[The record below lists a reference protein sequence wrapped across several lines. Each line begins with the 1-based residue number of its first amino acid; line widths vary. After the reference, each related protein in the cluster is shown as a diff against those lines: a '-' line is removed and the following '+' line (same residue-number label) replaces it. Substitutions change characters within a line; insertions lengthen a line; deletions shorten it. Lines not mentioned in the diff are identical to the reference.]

1 MSVVRPRLSLGPIS
15 YFWSADQVRDFYADV
30 ARWPVDI
37 VYLGETVC
45 SKRRAL
51 GPEDWLSL
59 SDDLSSAGKEV
70 VISTLALIEA
80 GSEVGALE
88 SLCGNGRYTV
98 EANDMGAVQLLAGS
112 PGFVAGPHINAY
124 NQHTL
129 GLLAGLG
136 VSRWV
141 MPVEVS
147 QEILVE
153 LQKEC
158 PPGLET
164 EVFVFGRM
172 PLAFSARCFTARA
185 HNVGK
190 DECEFRCKDYPNGQP
205 LLTQEDQP
213 LFTINGIQLQSAT
226 PCNLLAAAPSMRE
239 MGIDVL
245 RISPLENG
253 TEEAVRA
260 FRDVL
265 DGTLTVEEGEKAI
278 EGLAPEGWCNGYWY
292 GEAGMVW
299 QDADL
304 DAAVAALG

>member
-1 MSVVRPRLSLGPIS
+1 MSAARPRLSLGPIS
-15 YFWSADQVRDFYADV
+15 YFWSAERVRDFYADV

-51 GPEDWLSL
+51 GPEDWLAL
-59 SDDLSSAGKEV
+59 ADDLSSAGKEV
-70 VISTLALIEA
+70 VISTLALLEA
-80 GSEVGALE
+80 ESEVGVLE
-88 SLCGNGRYTV
+88 SLCGNGRYSV

-112 PGFVAGPHINAY
+112 PGFVAGPHINVY

-129 GLLAGLG
+129 ALLAELG

-147 QEILVE
+147 QDILVE
-153 LQKEC
+153 LQRDC

-190 DECEFRCKDYPNGQP
+190 DECEFRCKDYPDGQ
-205 LLTQEDQP
+205 LLSTQEDQP

-226 PCNLLAAAPSMRE
+226 PCNLLAAVPSMME

-245 RISPLENG
+245 RISPLDRG
-253 TEEAVRA
+253 TAEAVRA
-260 FRDVL
+260 FRDVV
-265 DGTLTVEEGEKAI
+265 DGIQTAKQAGKVI
-278 EGLAPEGWCNGYWY
+278 EGLAPDGWCNGYWY
-292 GEAGMVW
+292 GEAGMTW
-299 QDADL
+299 QDSEL